1 MDVVLDSNI
10 ILSDPRM
17 YGNKMQSLFRYLLR
31 TQSSLVIPIIVW
43 DEVLARYAVRI
54 QNEHSKLINILATL
68 HGISF
73 SMQLPSVP
81 PLDLQQ
87 QVGYLEGRLLHP
99 ELIQI
104 SEDFEKPSP
113 RMWHTVQCVRVLVQ
127 REMEKRRSP
136 LV

>member
-17 YGNKMQSLFRYLLR
+17 YGNRMQSLFRYLLR

-43 DEVLARYAVRI
+43 DEVLARYAARI
-54 QNEHSKLINILATL
+54 QSEHNKLINTLATL

-73 SMQLPSVP
+73 SLQLPSVP

-87 QVGYLEGRLLHP
+87 QVGYLEGSASASRIDPNQRRL
-99 ELIQI
+99 
-104 SEDFEKPSP
+104 
-113 RMWHTVQCVRVLVQ
+113 
-127 REMEKRRSP
+127 RETSS
-136 LV
+136 